1 MTFMKRFA
9 LLNDHVRAFTL
20 TALVMGS
27 VHAAE
32 PAPLAVG
39 VMPEVDLRLTEEP
52 RVAALRQVWR
62 DRLAVSEPQWQP
74 DAQSK
79 ALPAFAI
86 STTLNSGREPVLVSL
101 LSTMYDCEPAPNGRG
116 ATDLF
121 SRCPMRVVV
130 GQGANLKA
138 LTFEKVC
145 YLAFPPGPPGPWPDP
160 AKNFTSAFMVGVD
173 AVRVRVTQY
182 GKNVAECD
190 ATYQLRQK

>member
-1 MTFMKRFA
+1 MIAMKRSA
-9 LLNDHVRAFTL
+9 HLNDLVSVLTL
-20 TALVMGS
+20 TALTMVTA
-27 VHAAE
+27 HAAE
-32 PAPLAVG
+32 SAPMAVG
-39 VMPEVDLRLTEEP
+39 VMPEVDLRLTEQP
-52 RVAALRQVWR
+52 KVAALRQVWR

-79 ALPAFAI
+79 TLPAFAI

-130 GQGANLKA
+130 GQGADLKV

-160 AKNFTSAFMVGVD
+160 SKNFTSAFMVGVD
-173 AVRVRVTQY
+173 SVRVRVTQY

-190 ATYQLRQK
+190 ATFKLRQK